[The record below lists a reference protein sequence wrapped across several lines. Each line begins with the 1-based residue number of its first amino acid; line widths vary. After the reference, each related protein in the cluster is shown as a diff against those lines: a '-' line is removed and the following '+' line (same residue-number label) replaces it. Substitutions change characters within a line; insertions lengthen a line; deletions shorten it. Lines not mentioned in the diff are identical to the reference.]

1 VKTVSAVSLTPVKNV
16 LALGSD
22 FETSESRKDYYN
34 EKEKRRKGKKRNEE
48 MAGRL
53 ERGSSILTL
62 VMMGSV
68 QLEKGIARKTHCT

>member
-1 VKTVSAVSLTPVKNV
+1 MTPVKNV